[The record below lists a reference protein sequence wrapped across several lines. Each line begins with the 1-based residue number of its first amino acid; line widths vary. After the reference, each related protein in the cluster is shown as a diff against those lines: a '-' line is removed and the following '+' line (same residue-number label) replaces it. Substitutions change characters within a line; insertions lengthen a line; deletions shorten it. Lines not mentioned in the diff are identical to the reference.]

1 MGQKF
6 FISFNSADRT
16 KAHWI
21 AWTLKEAGHEV
32 AVHDWEIPAG
42 GNVPLWMSTK
52 LAWADRLIAVIS
64 PDYVP
69 SRIRRWNGLPRFGTK
84 ILSMLGQSKSRPSSV
99 SVSMM
104 ECHVG

>member
-6 FISFNSADRT
+6 FISFNLADRT

-42 GNVPLWMSTK
+42 CSGPS
-52 LAWADRLIAVIS
+52 AFSQIA
-64 PDYVP
+64 
-69 SRIRRWNGLPRFGTK
+69 RARRHSG
-84 ILSMLGQSKSRPSSV
+84 SAA
-99 SVSMM
+99 
-104 ECHVG
+104 E

>member
-42 GNVPLWMSTK
+42 GNAPLC
-52 LAWADRLIAVIS
+52 LPDDIS
-64 PDYVP
+64 GGAE
-69 SRIRRWNGLPRFGTK
+69 R
-84 ILSMLGQSKSRPSSV
+84 V
-99 SVSMM
+99 S
-104 ECHVG
+104 

>member
-21 AWTLKEAGHEV
+21 AWTLKNAGHEV

-42 GNVPLWMSTK
+42 GNAPLWMNTK
-52 LAWADRLIAVIS
+52 LAWADPL
-64 PDYVP
+64 
-69 SRIRRWNGLPRFGTK
+69 NGLRKSGTTQMAQRAQSFRL
-84 ILSMLGQSKSRPSSV
+84 LSGRHSTFRRCSATSV
-99 SVSMM
+99 GST
-104 ECHVG
+104 